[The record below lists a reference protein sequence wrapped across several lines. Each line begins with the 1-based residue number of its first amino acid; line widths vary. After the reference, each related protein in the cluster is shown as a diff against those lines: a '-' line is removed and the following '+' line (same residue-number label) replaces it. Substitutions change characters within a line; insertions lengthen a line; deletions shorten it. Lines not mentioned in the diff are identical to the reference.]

1 MRFLTTGLV
10 IATGALLLHTRAD
23 LRIDGVSTA
32 SKLLE
37 RTPGIVARSVDRTV
51 RETISAFAHTGDV
64 LARVLSR
71 HTKNTGASFARAYD
85 HIQETAWRGGYVAA
99 GTLSVVRI
107 SSLQAVSCT
116 PRARAVAVMVST
128 EGASCDSTAR
138 RSGFVSVVRATV
150 ERVIAPIMRIGRFVG
165 ASYVRSGE
173 KRERHREYESSTRIS
188 NIDG

>member
-23 LRIDGVSTA
+23 LRVDGVSTG
-32 SKLLE
+32 SRLLE
-37 RTPGIVARSVDRTV
+37 RTPGIVARAIDGSV

-64 LARVLSR
+64 LARALSR

-116 PRARAVAVMVST
+116 PRAKVVAVMVT
-128 EGASCDSTAR
+128 TDGAPHESSKESFGFASVI
-138 RSGFVSVVRATV
+138 RSTV
-150 ERVIAPIMRIGRFVG
+150 ERLVAPIIRIGRFVG
-165 ASYVRSGE
+165 VSYVRSGK
-173 KRERHREYESSTRIS
+173 KRDGCCEYESSTS
-188 NIDG
+188 VSSIDG